1 MTKNPY
7 QISKVRIFL
16 ILMIIMAMN
25 QHQSGGRC
33 DRLLQVTLTARF
45 SIDPLSLCIHTST
58 TRYTSTTSKTS
69 SSQHLNLFYLFP
81 VSTHTSSTSKTYSSQ
96 HLLPLLH
103 WIQYFAILWLSTRDV
118 QGHIFLRR
126 GSKRQ
131 IGGEEEEI
139 LSGEQANSQ
148 KMDNMSL
155 SKCC

>member
-1 MTKNPY
+1 MITP
-7 QISKVRIFL
+7 IIKVKANIILVTCGLL
-16 ILMIIMAMN
+16 ILMIHMAMN

-45 SIDPLSLCIHTST
+45 SIDPLSLYPH
-58 TRYTSTTSKTS
+58 TSTTSKTS

-103 WIQYFAILWLSTRDV
+103 WIQCFVILWLSNREV
-118 QGHIFLRR
+118 QGNIFLRR